1 MHLPP
6 QTTKTEDVRS
16 LALPGSYSE
25 KITHLGRSLLGFTR
39 IKHLDLSRNA
49 IESLEVTPCM
59 LILLCL
65 FKTHS
70 AQLKKTKAC
79 KFEVQVTCIWA
90 LYWSYTCIY
99 ICCVYDQVDSPL
111 QGLDHLKHLETLNLY
126 PSSNIYSNLVACPEA
141 PSVADEACMVL
152 AKMCLVQQIT
162 I

>member
-1 MHLPP
+1 MSRCQCCLLGLCMHLPL

-59 LILLCL
+59 LIVLCL

-70 AQLKKTKAC
+70 AQLKKKTKAC
-79 KFEVQVTCIWA
+79 KFEVQVTYIWA
-90 LYWSYTCIY
+90 LYIY
-99 ICCVYDQVDSPL
+99 CVYDQVDSPL

-126 PSSNIYSNLVACPEA
+126 PSSNICSNLVACP
-141 PSVADEACMVL
+141 PSVADEAWCWPKCVL
-152 AKMCLVQQIT
+152 YSR
-162 I
+162 

>member
-1 MHLPP
+1 MSRCQCCLLGLCMHLPL

-70 AQLKKTKAC
+70 AQLKKKTKAC
-79 KFEVQVTCIWA
+79 KFEVQLTYIWA
-90 LYWSYTCIY
+90 LYWSSYAYIYAVFMTKLILLCRGWITWNIWRHLTCILAPIY
-99 ICCVYDQVDSPL
+99 AL
-111 QGLDHLKHLETLNLY
+111 TL
-126 PSSNIYSNLVACPEA
+126 
-141 PSVADEACMVL
+141 
-152 AKMCLVQQIT
+152 
-162 I
+162 